1 MFLAKELESEVW
13 AADLWISPELVEP
26 MLRDVGVFDQVHP
39 VQTDARALPFEDGF
53 FDVIVSIDA
62 WEYFGTDDHFLPGLL
77 RVLRSGGPV
86 GVATPGMVQDVRDLG
101 AIPSHIQAVVGWEA
115 LAWHSPGW
123 WQQQWELTGLLSSV
137 RGRLQDTGWADWL
150 RWSQAVRATRGQ
162 DVDPVVDMLL
172 ADGGEFL
179 SFALLTAT
187 KR

>member
-1 MFLAKELESEVW
+1 
-13 AADLWISPELVEP
+13 
-26 MLRDVGVFDQVHP
+26 

-77 RVLRSGGPV
+77 RVLRSGGPI

-101 AIPSHIQAVVGWEA
+101 AIPSHIQEVVGWEA
-115 LAWHSPGW
+115 LAWHSPAW

-137 RGRLQDTGWADWL
+137 RGRLQDTGWDDWL
-150 RWSQAVRATRGQ
+150 RWSQAVQATRGQ

-179 SFALLTAT
+179 SFALVSAT